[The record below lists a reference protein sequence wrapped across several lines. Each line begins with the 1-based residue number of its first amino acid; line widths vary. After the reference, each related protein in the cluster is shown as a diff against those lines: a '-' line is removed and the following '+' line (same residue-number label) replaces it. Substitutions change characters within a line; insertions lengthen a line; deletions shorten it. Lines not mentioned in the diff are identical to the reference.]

1 MHCSDTE
8 LVTADSKAK
17 RTPHFITPGRK
28 ETVSVTINYE
38 LTAKDSTAERKHVLQ
53 Q

>member
-8 LVTADSKAK
+8 LVTTDSKAK
-17 RTPHFITPGRK
+17 RTPHFITPGK
-28 ETVSVTINYE
+28 KGTVSAMINYD